1 LKDLKKR
8 RLALPRPGVLEE
20 DPLRVIRAAR
30 LLAELDGFH
39 LSKKATPE
47 TRRAARKLEE
57 TAPERRLAELDRI
70 LEAPVE
76 NATRALRQLEDWG
89 ALSVL
94 LRSTTARQRRRGLSL
109 VGRMKEPSP
118 PVARALLL
126 AGLGGERALSLL
138 RRWNVTRRELK
149 LAGVLLRLPRRRGNR
164 AVGPRELVLFLRSV
178 SPFFEETVLF
188 LSSAGDAGTRRL
200 GDAVSRV
207 LRRPSSLSLIL
218 RPRRPLDTGEV
229 SRLLG
234 LPEGPALGDALRELD
249 IAVAAREIRGK
260 RAAIAFLRRLPGGG
274 AEGPADPTALIPRG
288 RGVTVNSGAV
298 AKKGTR
304 WRWT

>member
-1 LKDLKKR
+1 
-8 RLALPRPGVLEE
+8 
-20 DPLRVIRAAR
+20 
-30 LLAELDGFH
+30 
-39 LSKKATPE
+39 
-47 TRRAARKLEE
+47 
-57 TAPERRLAELDRI
+57 
-70 LEAPVE
+70 
-76 NATRALRQLEDWG
+76 
-89 ALSVL
+89 
-94 LRSTTARQRRRGLSL
+94 
-109 VGRMKEPSP
+109 
-118 PVARALLL
+118 
-126 AGLGGERALSLL
+126 
-138 RRWNVTRRELK
+138 
-149 LAGVLLRLPRRRGNR
+149 
-164 AVGPRELVLFLRSV
+164 VGPRELVLFLRSV

-274 AEGPADPTALIPRG
+274 VEGPADPAALIPRE
-288 RGVTVNSGAV
+288 RGVTVNPGA
-298 AKKGTR
+298 AGKKGTR